1 MNKWFEFY
9 RYRIENLSYEE
20 YFNRKYAIFL
30 GYLIQ
35 NIKEGYKVLEVG
47 CGTSLVTKSLYRN
60 NIHFKVTDN
69 NKKMLELSEINLKGT
84 TIKPELWDIRKPLK
98 EKFDVIYSHGVLEH
112 FNLNEIKQI
121 IRRQLMQSKLLVHYV
136 PSAKYKHPSFGDELL
151 MSKYEWEYE
160 LQPSEIIE
168 FNKGYDLI
176 LIWDRRIKG
185 E

>member
-84 TIKPELWDIRKPLK
+84 TIKPEL
-98 EKFDVIYSHGVLEH
+98 
-112 FNLNEIKQI
+112 
-121 IRRQLMQSKLLVHYV
+121 
-136 PSAKYKHPSFGDELL
+136 
-151 MSKYEWEYE
+151 
-160 LQPSEIIE
+160 
-168 FNKGYDLI
+168 
-176 LIWDRRIKG
+176 
-185 E
+185 